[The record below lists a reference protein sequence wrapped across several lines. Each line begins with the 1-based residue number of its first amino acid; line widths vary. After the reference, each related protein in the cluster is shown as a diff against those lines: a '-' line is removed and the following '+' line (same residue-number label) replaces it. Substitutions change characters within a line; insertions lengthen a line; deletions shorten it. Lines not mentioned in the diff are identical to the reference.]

1 MNNIYIA
8 LLDTRNFTFKA
19 IGTDERSAR
28 QSLIDGLEVHR
39 IQYELN
45 IDWYDYAEISIEC
58 MEIGVAYRD
67 YSKLIKERE

>member
-28 QSLIDGLEVHR
+28 QTLIDGLEVHR
-39 IQYELN
+39 IQYGLS
-45 IDWYDYAEISIEC
+45 IDWYDYAEICIDC
-58 MEIGVAYRD
+58 LTIGSAYRD
-67 YSKLIKERE
+67 YTEIRCAA